1 MSGFLDGLPI
11 GSLGPWSLLAIIVLL
26 FALGK
31 IPTLRELR
39 DSQRR
44 EERALELAEEW
55 QKIATEHGMTLKTN
69 TETLDSLK
77 GTVEKSVETQQTI
90 LHVVRQIQAAGR
102 GGDT

>member
-1 MSGFLDGLPI
+1 MGGILDGLPI

-44 EERALELAEEW
+44 EQRALELADKW
-55 QKIATEHGMTLKTN
+55 QKVATEHGMTLEKH
-69 TETLDSLK
+69 TETL
-77 GTVEKSVETQQTI
+77 EKLLDNDESI
-90 LHVVRQIQAAGR
+90 LYVVREIQQAAK
-102 GGDT
+102 GGTP